1 MFLSQ
6 KNKEVLKDLCV
17 DYFWVAIFCFVVFF
31 LLGCSSVPKVYPCP
45 NGHSV
50 SLEKIKKDIRAIN
63 TCPICGAEFPY
74 LATEE
79 KRSGGYSFGYRPCY
93 PGYRVWVY
101 GYRPCYPRYRVWV
114 YGYRTTRFH
123 SYHHGH

>member
-50 SLEKIKKDIRAIN
+50 PMEKIKKDIRAIN
-63 TCPICGAEFPY
+63 KCDVCGADFPY
-74 LATEE
+74 LAEE
-79 KRSGGYSFGYRPCY
+79 KKRGGYSFGYRPLY
-93 PGYRVWVY
+93 PGPRVWVY
-101 GYRPCYPRYRVWV
+101 SYS
-114 YGYRTTRFH
+114 TTRFH
-123 SYHHGH
+123 SYQHHGR